1 MFDRAFVAT
10 SVALGATLDEAL
22 AALGRE
28 DEAPETIRLVP
39 ATSAAEL
46 VAGLRAPTRPERAK
60 ALALAVHE
68 VLQAVDEG
76 KLR

>member
-28 DEAPETIRLVP
+28 DEAPETLRIIPTTGV
-39 ATSAAEL
+39 AEL
-46 VAGLRAPTRPERAK
+46 AAGLRAPTRGERAK
-60 ALALAVHE
+60 ALALAVHD